1 MAERILFFGIDEL
14 YQDLKPHYTRAIAN
28 GEMQVSA
35 YAKIDGEK
43 IYWFDAKGN
52 GGNIG
57 NVVLDFAILSS
68 EKNFYRQM
76 KMLEKI
82 GVPREKIIDGRAFQ
96 IQNLNV
102 PYLFKEKIAYTEI
115 GGTKVIDNTHCIY
128 PRVYQSDVRKF
139 FLKLGIKSYVAS
151 AKFEGIGV
159 VEVGNFCALGWDILF
174 ELRMNNFHN
183 YKNVSSYAAEVWDD
197 ELPQDF
203 IKPLDECK
211 IEIGNDVWIGRG
223 AILKSNNPEKP
234 LKIGDGAVIASD
246 SVVVKDVP
254 PYAIVG
260 GNPAK
265 IIKYRFDEETINA
278 LLKIQW
284 WNWDLYKIYENFKY
298 FNRVEDFIAMH
309 I

>member
-1 MAERILFFGIDEL
+1 MAEQILFFGIDEL
-14 YQDLKPHYTRAIAN
+14 YPYLMPHYNRALAN
-28 GEMQVSA
+28 GDIKVAA

-43 IYWFDAKGN
+43 VSWFDATGT
-52 GGNIG
+52 GGGTG
-57 NVVLDFAILSS
+57 NVVLDFAILSA
-68 EKNFYRQM
+68 EKNFYRQI

-82 GVPREKIIDGRAFQ
+82 GVPREKIIDGRAFR
-96 IQNLNV
+96 IPNLNV
-102 PYLFKEKIAYTEI
+102 PYLFKEKVAYAEI
-115 GGTKVIDNTHCIY
+115 SGDRIIDNTHCIY
-128 PRVYQSDVRKF
+128 PRVYQSDIQKF
-139 FLKLGIKSYVAS
+139 YLTMGIKSYVS
-151 AKFEGIGV
+151 NVKIEGVGI
-159 VEVGNFCALGWDILF
+159 VEIGNFSSVSWDILF
-174 ELRMNNFHN
+174 ELRLNNFHN
-183 YKNVSSYAAEVWDD
+183 YKNVSSYAVEIWDD
-197 ELPQDF
+197 ELPQNF
-203 IKPLDECK
+203 INPLDNCK

-265 IIKYRFDEETINA
+265 IIKYRFDEETVDA

-284 WNWDLYKIYENFKY
+284 WNWDLYKIYDNFKY